1 MKKKKA
7 LYALAALI
15 FLGASLALFIVA
27 ADEQSIISS
36 GLPAAQRI
44 SLHNFITQGF
54 SRNKHIELAGFYFGK
69 QYIYATKLVQFQ
81 DVYLPVFPDGEPEN
95 ASNLRI
101 LLWIRNDRNSN
112 ERLIESE
119 QDLDRFV
126 ADFNRR
132 PRSVAGVLR
141 QPTDRVRTL
150 TADAYPGTNGQYL
163 QVLWARDFPAQESIN
178 VLWGILT
185 LCLVAAAAC
194 AVAYRRQSRICAI
207 FSSDV
212 EKICRRGA
220 ESNRR

>member
-7 LYALAALI
+7 FYALAVMI

-44 SLHNFITQGF
+44 CFHDLITQGF
-54 SRNKHIELAGFYFGK
+54 GKNKHIELADFYFGK
-69 QYIYATKLVQFQ
+69 QYIYATKLVQFK
-81 DVYLPVFPDGEPEN
+81 DVYLPVFADGQPEN

-141 QPTDRVRTL
+141 EPTDRVRTL
-150 TADAYPGTNGQYL
+150 AADAYPGTNRQSL
-163 QVLWARDFPAQESIN
+163 QVLWARHFPAQQSIN
-178 VLWGILT
+178 VLWGICA

-194 AVAYRRQSRICAI
+194 AVAYRRQSRI
-207 FSSDV
+207 
-212 EKICRRGA
+212 
-220 ESNRR
+220 

>member
-1 MKKKKA
+1 VKKKKA
-7 LYALAALI
+7 LYALAVLI
-15 FLGASLALFIVA
+15 FLGASLALFTVA

-44 SLHNFITQGF
+44 RLHDFITQGF
-54 SRNKHIELAGFYFGK
+54 GSNKHIELADFYFGK

-81 DVYLPVFPDGEPEN
+81 DVYLPVFADGEAEN

-101 LLWIRNDRNSN
+101 LVWIRNDRNSN
-112 ERLIESE
+112 ERLIQSA

-132 PRSVAGVLR
+132 PRSITGVLR

-150 TADAYPGTNGQYL
+150 TVEAYPGTNGQSL
-163 QVLWARDFPAQESIN
+163 QVLWARHFPTQESIA
-178 VLWGILT
+178 VLWGICA

-194 AVAYRRQSRICAI
+194 AVAYRRQSRI
-207 FSSDV
+207 
-212 EKICRRGA
+212 
-220 ESNRR
+220 

>member
-7 LYALAALI
+7 LYALAVMI

-27 ADEQSIISS
+27 ADEQSITSS

-54 SRNKHIELAGFYFGK
+54 GRNKHIELADFYFGE
-69 QYIYATKLVQFQ
+69 QYLYATKLVQFQ
-81 DVYLPVFPDGEPEN
+81 DVYLPVFAVGEPEN

-101 LLWIRNDRNSN
+101 LVWIRNDRNSN
-112 ERLIESE
+112 ERLIESA

-132 PRSVAGVLR
+132 PRSITGVLR

-150 TADAYPGTNGQYL
+150 TADAYPGTNGQSL
-163 QVLWARDFPAQESIN
+163 QVLWARHFPTQQSIN
-178 VLWGILT
+178 VLWGICA

-194 AVAYRRQSRICAI
+194 AVAYRRQSR
-207 FSSDV
+207 V
-212 EKICRRGA
+212 
-220 ESNRR
+220 

>member
-1 MKKKKA
+1 VKKKKA
-7 LYALAALI
+7 LYALAVLI

-36 GLPAAQRI
+36 GQPAAQRI

-54 SRNKHIELAGFYFGK
+54 GRNKHIELADFYFGK

-81 DVYLPVFPDGEPEN
+81 DVYLPVFADGEPEN

-112 ERLIESE
+112 ERLIESA

-132 PRSVAGVLR
+132 PRSITGVLR

-150 TADAYPGTNGQYL
+150 TADAYPGTNGQSL
-163 QVLWARDFPAQESIN
+163 QVLWARHFPTQQSIN
-178 VLWGILT
+178 FLWGICA

-194 AVAYRRQSRICAI
+194 VVAYRRQSRI
-207 FSSDV
+207 
-212 EKICRRGA
+212 
-220 ESNRR
+220 

>member
-7 LYALAALI
+7 LFALAVLI

-27 ADEQSIISS
+27 ADEQSIIST
-36 GLPAAQRI
+36 GQPAAQRI
-44 SLHNFITQGF
+44 NLHNFITQGF
-54 SRNKHIELAGFYFGK
+54 GRNKHIELADFYFGK

-112 ERLIESE
+112 ERLIESA

-141 QPTDRVRTL
+141 EPTDRVRTL
-150 TADAYPGTNGQYL
+150 AADAYPGTNGQSL
-163 QVLWARDFPAQESIN
+163 QVLWARHFPTQESIN

-185 LCLVAAAAC
+185 LCLVAAAAR
-194 AVAYRRQSRICAI
+194 AVAYRRQFRI
-207 FSSDV
+207 
-212 EKICRRGA
+212 
-220 ESNRR
+220 

>member
-7 LYALAALI
+7 LYALAVLI

-54 SRNKHIELAGFYFGK
+54 SRNKHIELADFYFGK

-81 DVYLPVFPDGEPEN
+81 DVYLPVFADGEPEN
-95 ASNLRI
+95 AGNLRI

-112 ERLIESE
+112 ERLIESA

-132 PRSVAGVLR
+132 PGSITGVLR

-150 TADAYPGTNGQYL
+150 TADAYPGTNGQSL
-163 QVLWARDFPAQESIN
+163 QVLWARHFPTQESIY

-194 AVAYRRQSRICAI
+194 AVAYRRQSR
-207 FSSDV
+207 SSR
-212 EKICRRGA
+212 I
-220 ESNRR
+220 